1 MKPATDALG
10 PIKIATTRAAGVTAA
25 AGTGLAQL
33 LFQKLFTLKKSH
45 PVKNG
50 TWDPPVA
57 ISHIAEVSRLLH
69 PVGPGTLSQV
79 PSPGSCSHNPYRSKA
94 W

>member
-1 MKPATDALG
+1 M
-10 PIKIATTRAAGVTAA
+10 
-25 AGTGLAQL
+25 
-33 LFQKLFTLKKSH
+33 KSH

-57 ISHIAEVSRLLH
+57 ISHIAEVSRLLR

-79 PSPGSCSHNPYRSKA
+79 HLRALALTTRTDQRLGKPLPNQLPNLPQTHPKA
-94 W
+94 KKNI

>member
-1 MKPATDALG
+1 M
-10 PIKIATTRAAGVTAA
+10 ATTRAAGVTAA

-33 LFQKLFTLKKSH
+33 LFQELFTLKKSH

-50 TWDPPVA
+50 TWGPPVVIA
-57 ISHIAEVSRLLH
+57 HIAEVSCLLR

-79 PSPGSCSHNPYRSKA
+79 PSPGSCSHNPYR
-94 W
+94 